1 MNKKEYIEYH
11 RKMCD
16 KMVEITARKNSDY
29 SLFDDPF
36 YNFKLCELIGVASTM
51 QGFLTRMLDKIS
63 RINSFA
69 HKGKL
74 EVKEESVQDTLLDLA
89 NYCILL
95 SGFIT
100 SEMDKNLP
108 VWGDETTW
116 SVKVEEKKDGK

>member
-1 MNKKEYIEYH
+1 MTKQEYIEFH
-11 RKMCD
+11 KKMCE
-16 KMVEITARKNSDY
+16 KLVEITEKKNADY

-36 YNFKLCELIGVASTM
+36 YNFRLCETVGVASTM

-74 EVKEESVQDTLLDLA
+74 EVKEETVHDSLLDLA

-108 VWGDETTW
+108 EWGDDLSDW
-116 SVKVEEKKDGK
+116 NIKVEEKKYG